1 MIELFIEK
9 QQADISNAFS
19 TMLSYTIDD
28 VKDFGAKNTAFS
40 KTVILPGTKRNNI
53 LFGHIFQIGR
63 TTQYDGSLP
72 NYGYNYN
79 AAISAKAIMFSDNLQ
94 VFKGVVRLMEIV
106 YDKSSVEYEV
116 SFYGELGGF
125 TAALGASLLTAN
137 LHTNGT
143 ANPAVNLD
151 FSSYNHTYDLVNIV
165 ASWDNAAGGNGY
177 YYPNNDYGTYGRNA
191 AHSAAGKHSWIY
203 KTFRPALFVK
213 QYIEKIFA
221 NAGYTY
227 DFPLMETERFKS
239 LIVPHNQKQLTR
251 SSLIGLKA
259 HIGATSYV
267 SVSTYPVPFFYID
280 SLGNFTTNAG
290 HTIFTYGGATAGIG
304 SLEVKLF
311 GYFTTAGV
319 RPSFTVNVYQNGV
332 LVGSVPFVGTP
343 IITIPGLTIA
353 PADTLKVEIQ
363 VSSPST
369 FTFYLTAGQIVFTN
383 GIPQVA
389 PVGLGESFNIN
400 DAIPRNILQRDFF
413 SSIIK
418 LFNLYVFDD
427 PQKFKH
433 LRVAPFID
441 FFADGNV
448 VDWTEK
454 LDRSRPLRI
463 KPMSELNARYYE
475 FKFKDDTD
483 FYNDLYKK
491 RYNESY
497 GTIKYDSGY
506 EFASDSQTV
515 ELIFSGTPLVGYV
528 GEDKIYSTIFKS
540 SNNAEECI
548 DSNIRILLAKK
559 ITGVTSWDILDLDG
573 TTVLSSYTAYGYAGH
588 LNDPNIPA
596 NDIQFGA
603 PKELFF
609 TLATGALNVNQFN
622 VYYSAYMAEITDKDS
637 KLVTASFRL
646 LRKDICQLDF
656 SKFIHIDGN
665 IFRLNKITDYNASME
680 DSVVVEL
687 LKVINL
693 VYSIDYPGY
702 YLLTED
708 SLYIT
713 TETSELIKLEF

>member
-19 TMLSYTIDD
+19 TLLSYTIDD
-28 VKDFGAKNTAFS
+28 VRDFGAKNTAFS

-63 TTQYDGSLP
+63 TTQYDPALP

-106 YDKSSVEYEV
+106 YDKKAVEYEV
-116 SFYGELGGF
+116 SFFGELGGF
-125 TAALGASLLTAN
+125 SSSLGASLLTAN
-137 LHTNGT
+137 LNPDGT
-143 ANPAVNLD
+143 ANPLLDLD
-151 FSSYNHTYDLVNIV
+151 FSSHNHTINLTNIV
-165 ASWDNAAGGNGY
+165 SSWDNAAGGNGY
-177 YYPNNDYGTYGRNA
+177 YYPVIDYGTYGRNA
-191 AHSAAGKHSWIY
+191 AHTAAGKHSWIY
-203 KTFRPALFVK
+203 KTFRPGLFVK
-213 QYIEKIFA
+213 EYIEKIFA

-227 DFPLMETERFKS
+227 DFPLMTSDRFKS
-239 LIVPHNQKQLTR
+239 LIVPHNQRQLTR
-251 SSLIGLKA
+251 SSRIGLNA
-259 HIGATSYV
+259 HMAAQVFNNVPLYS
-267 SVSTYPVPFFYID
+267 VPFFYID
-280 SLGNFTTNAG
+280 TLGNFTANAG
-290 HTIFTYGGATAGIG
+290 HTIFTYAGGAAITG
-304 SLEVKLF
+304 SLAVSLA
-311 GYFTTAGV
+311 GYFIVTGV
-319 RPSFTVNVYQNGV
+319 NNGYTIRVYQNATQIAAIPFT
-332 LVGSVPFVGTP
+332 GSPAV
-343 IITIPGLTIA
+343 TIPGLTIA
-353 PADTLKVEIQ
+353 PSDTIKVEIGTLNT
-363 VSSPST
+363 VYTFNLMTGRIT
-369 FTFYLTAGQIVFTN
+369 FTNDIPQIV
-383 GIPQVA
+383 
-389 PVGLGESFNIN
+389 PVGMGEDFEIKE
-400 DAIPRNILQRDFF
+400 AIPRNILQRDFF
-413 SSIIK
+413 SSIVK

-427 PQKFKH
+427 PQKFRH
-433 LRVAPFID
+433 LRVAPFVD

-448 VDWTEK
+448 IDWTDK
-454 LDRSRPLRI
+454 IDRSMPIRI
-463 KPMSELNARYYE
+463 KPMSELNSRYYE
-475 FKFKDDTD
+475 FKFKDDSD

-491 RYNESY
+491 RYNETY

-506 EFASDSQTV
+506 EFTSESETL
-515 ELIFSGTPLVGYV
+515 EIIFSGTPLVGYT

-540 SNNAEECI
+540 SNTAEETI

-559 ITGVTSWDILDLDG
+559 TTGVSSWDILDTNG
-573 TTVLSSYTAYGYAGH
+573 TSVLGSYTNYGYAGH
-588 LNDPNIPA
+588 LNDPNAPA

-637 KLVTASFRL
+637 KLLTANFRL

-656 SKFIHIDGN
+656 SKFIHIDGS
-665 IFRLNKITDYNASME
+665 IYRLNKITDYNASIE
-680 DSVVVEL
+680 DSVNVEL

-713 TETSELIKLEF
+713 TETSELIKLDF